1 MAVGCTVDLALE
13 VAQNTIKERRFSLVR
28 PPGHHAQRDLAM
40 AFCFFNSV
48 AVAARKLQR
57 ECPNVVRRVLIIDWD
72 VHHCNGTQNIFYDD
86 PSVLVISVHRYDD
99 GNFFPGTGAVNECGS
114 GPGMGYNVNIGFS
127 GGLDPPMGDADYLA
141 VFRSIV
147 LPIARKFN
155 PHFVL
160 VSCGFSAAGGHP
172 STLGGY
178 NVTPN
183 CFGYLTR
190 SLSELAEGKIVL
202 ALEGGFELEPL
213 CNCAEACVQTLL
225 GKEEYSSL
233 SRDTLERRPSD
244 NAVRAI
250 NGVIAIQEKHWKG
263 LDVSSGEVSHIDY
276 MRMTR
281 ENETC
286 VAMASLSV

>member
-1 MAVGCTVDLALE
+1 
-13 VAQNTIKERRFSLVR
+13 
-28 PPGHHAQRDLAM
+28 
-40 AFCFFNSV
+40 
-48 AVAARKLQR
+48 
-57 ECPNVVRRVLIIDWD
+57 
-72 VHHCNGTQNIFYDD
+72 
-86 PSVLVISVHRYDD
+86 
-99 GNFFPGTGAVNECGS
+99 
-114 GPGMGYNVNIGFS
+114 MGYNVNIGFS

-286 VAMASLSV
+286 VAMASLSVENKRSESKAESTVESDSRTQPVDLSNNRCLPTVGNSDDALYIDETPVGGSLSADSSPLDVVGLSTPSSPAAKQPETMEMTTNEQEPMSDV